1 MLAINQKVSVLAGG
15 LVSTALSMLASK
27 TPPATQPARPRLYD
41 LAMGVTVVMW
51 LLYLLVT
58 ESRHLAISSPLAG
71 QALSAYAAYAA
82 HLFYQL
88 SIIGIAFVLL
98 ACAGIT
104 QLRFC
109 LILAAQAVVGIAV
122 LDWYQSY
129 GAYADDLSN
138 KASQAWAYEV
148 WATVNLATAVW
159 LTVVVATRMH
169 GINSPRGWL
178 VLAGCLAGFGL
189 GLNHVLVMSQFGTH
203 ATVSDY
209 LYAICVVVIWYLVTR
224 KFASVSSLAGPAS
237 DFQSSSVF
245 GPDTDYGPIQN
256 EVALALALE
265 RHRISQD
272 LHDGV
277 GSQIVGI
284 LSSLENSAPEQQH
297 LVLAL
302 EQCLIDLKMTVDALD
317 GADENIVEAL
327 GGLRYRFQH
336 TLDRLNINMIW
347 NLEPC
352 RQLEEVRGVE
362 SQQALRIAQECLA
375 NVIRHAQASIVEV
388 ACMFDPQT
396 NHMILD
402 VRDNGKGIAYIPEG
416 THTGKGLQGMRQRA
430 HHMGGKLM
438 ISSKTGAGTCVRLIL
453 PLRSTLA

>member
-1 MLAINQKVSVLAGG
+1 MFTTGQDVSVLAGG
-15 LVSTALSMLASK
+15 MVSAAISMLAFK
-27 TPPATQPARPRLYD
+27 TARPTRLKLPD
-41 LAMGVTVVMW
+41 LAMSMTAVVW

-58 ESRHLAISSPLAG
+58 ESFTLSLTAPIAARAF
-71 QALSAYAAYAA
+71 SAYSAYAA
-82 HLFYQL
+82 HLLYQL
-88 SIIGIAFVLL
+88 SIVGIGFVLL
-98 ACAGIT
+98 ACSGVT
-104 QLRFC
+104 NLRPC
-109 LILAAQAVVGIAV
+109 LILVAQAVIGIAV

-129 GAYADDLSN
+129 GAYADDPSN
-138 KASQAWAYEV
+138 RANQILAYQV
-148 WATVNLATAVW
+148 WTAVNLAAAAWLTAVI
-159 LTVVVATRMH
+159 ANKMH
-169 GINSPRGWL
+169 GINGPRGWL
-178 VLAGCLAGFGL
+178 ILAGCLAGFGL
-189 GLNHVLVMSQFGTH
+189 GLDHILITPQFKNY
-203 ATVSDY
+203 ATGSDY
-209 LYAICVVVIWYLVTR
+209 VYAACVIVIWYLVTR
-224 KFASVSSLAGPAS
+224 KLSLTSSFAGPTS

-317 GADENIVEAL
+317 GADENIIEAL